1 LLGKCGGEAHFCVA
15 DLIRQSAEFYRRRG
29 LIRCADLDR
38 YNEREELM
46 KSLFVS
52 LALTMVLASV
62 PIQRANAQGAPEWMK
77 QTFPAEALNPAWEEY
92 KAVNNPKGALDGKTK
107 ELIGLA
113 VAAQIPCSYC
123 VYGHTAMAK
132 KLGATD
138 AQIKEAIAAA
148 ALTRKWSTVLNG
160 SAYDSQKFQQQIDA
174 AVATQ

>member
-1 LLGKCGGEAHFCVA
+1 
-15 DLIRQSAEFYRRRG
+15 
-29 LIRCADLDR
+29 
-38 YNEREELM
+38 M

-77 QTFPAEALNPAWEEY
+77 QTFPEEALNAALEEQ
-92 KAVNNPKGALDGKTK
+92 KAVINPKGALDGKTK
-107 ELIGLA
+107 QLIALG
-113 VAAQIPCSYC
+113 VAAQIPCQYC

-148 ALTRKWSTVLNG
+148 ALTRKNSTVLNG
-160 SAYDSQKFQQQIDA
+160 TAYDFESFKKQIDA